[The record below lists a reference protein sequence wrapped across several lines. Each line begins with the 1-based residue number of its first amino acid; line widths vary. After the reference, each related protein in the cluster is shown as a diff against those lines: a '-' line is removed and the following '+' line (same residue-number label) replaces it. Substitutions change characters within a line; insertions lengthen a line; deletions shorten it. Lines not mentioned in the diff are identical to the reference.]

1 MFEDANKVIE
11 SPRKGH
17 TIQLSK
23 EGQEGKQ

>member
-1 MFEDANKVIE
+1 MFEDANKVTE
-11 SPRKGH
+11 GPRKGY

>member
-11 SPRKGH
+11 GRRNGH